1 MTTRTKTFPAHFK
14 AADDGTGTF
23 EAIVAVF
30 GNVDYQGD
38 RIVAGAF
45 ADTLADWKAAG
56 DPIPVIYSHQ
66 WHDLNAHIG
75 EVSAT
80 DAKELLPGDDLL
92 PDSLKDLGG
101 LYVKGTLD
109 VDDDPI
115 AAKAHRKMQRR
126 LIREFSFAYDIRDDG
141 EKRGSDG
148 VNELLSLD
156 LIEVG
161 PTLKG
166 ANPATALIDAKAL
179 EAAGIDG
186 DTIDLDALAKAV
198 NTALNPPT
206 PDGGKAQVDLAD
218 AANSI
223 EAHLSAIANEVRSW
237 ALDLYND
244 DLYFA
249 NVEATF
255 PDHVLAYVELWEEPL
270 HGGTFYRIPYSVAG
284 DTITLAEPE
293 AVVLELTISPKSFEV
308 APRVK
313 ASPAD
318 PATPN
323 PKADAPDPEPPA
335 DPVEEAPAG
344 LSLEDARLI
353 SNVRAQLYE
362 SSSD

>member
-14 AADDGTGTF
+14 AADDGSGTF

-30 GNVDYQGD
+30 GNVDFQGD

-56 DPIPVIYSHQ
+56 DPIPVIHSHQ
-66 WHDLNAHIG
+66 WHNLDAHVG
-75 EVSAT
+75 AVNPA
-80 DAKELLPGDDLL
+80 DALELAPGDDRL
-92 PDSLKDLGG
+92 PPALKDLGG

-109 VDDDPI
+109 IEEDPN
-115 AAKAHRKMQRR
+115 AAKVHRLMRTRR
-126 LIREFSFAYDIRDDG
+126 LREFSFAYDIRDDG

-156 LIEVG
+156 LIEIG

-166 ANPATALIDAKAL
+166 ANPATTLIDAKAL
-179 EAAGIDG
+179 EAAGINPA
-186 DTIDLDALAKAV
+186 DANLEELAKAV
-198 NTALNPPT
+198 NAIINPAPPSDT
-206 PDGGKAQVDLAD
+206 KAHVDLAD

-223 EAHLSAIANEVRSW
+223 ESHLGAIANEVRSW
-237 ALDLYND
+237 ALELYND
-244 DLYFA
+244 DLYFV

-255 PDHVLAYVELWEEPL
+255 PDHVLAYVELWEEPI
-270 HGGTFYRIPYSVAG
+270 HGGTFYRIPYAVAG

-293 AVVLELTISPKSFEV
+293 AVTLELTITPKSFEL

-313 ASPAD
+313 AAPAE

-323 PKADAPDPEPPA
+323 PAGDDPDP
-335 DPVEEAPAG
+335 DPDPSGA

-353 SNVRAQLYE
+353 SNVRSQLYG
-362 SSSD
+362 STD